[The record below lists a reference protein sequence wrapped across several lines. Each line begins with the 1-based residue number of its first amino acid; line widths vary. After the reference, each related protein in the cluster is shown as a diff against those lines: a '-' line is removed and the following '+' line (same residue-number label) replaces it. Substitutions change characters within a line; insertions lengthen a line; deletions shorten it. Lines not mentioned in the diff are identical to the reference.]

1 MKHVPTETKLIDP
14 RIRKCY
20 IEEFY
25 IVKVAAAPGTRRTG
39 LSFNELVF

>member
-1 MKHVPTETKLIDP
+1 MQHVPTETDLIHT
-14 RIRKCY
+14 RIIQCY

-25 IVKVAAAPGTRRTG
+25 IVKVAAAPGTRRTE